1 MPYFGGEAGGIR
13 RFSLGVLRHDDRYTL
28 LFGGEL
34 DLASAPSIEDLTRKL
49 CADGASEIVLD
60 LSALAFIDSAGL
72 DAILESR
79 TLCEEHQCGFCL
91 IPGVRNI
98 ERLYELDGLIDKLPW
113 APPGLWSDSAPAY
126 EPREGLRLVSSRS

>member
-1 MPYFGGEAGGIR
+1 VSSS
-13 RFSLGVLRHDDRYTL
+13 RFSIGALRHGDRYTL

-34 DLASAPSIEDLTRKL
+34 DLASASYVEELTREL

-72 DAILESR
+72 GSILESR

-91 IPGVRNI
+91 IPGARTI
-98 ERLYELDGLIDKLPW
+98 ERLYELDGLVDKLPW
-113 APPGLWSDSAPAY
+113 APPGLWSDSDPAF
-126 EPREGLRLVSSRS
+126 EPRGALRLVSSRG